1 MLLGVF
7 HGGFASKMS
16 GVHRLTTR
24 LESLIVVVS
33 LSRLLSVKHLRGQI
47 EMLIW
52 KQPPRGCQSFPLFRS
67 RSIFVASPLNFSI
80 FFSFIVTHGRLPVF
94 SNVKKY
100 RPRYSSRY
108 FFLTISQ
115 DIFRILIM
123 ASCIINLILKLNIV
137 LFKINSRRNVMNYN
151 YFLFLVDFIIA

>member
-24 LESLIVVVS
+24 LDSLIVVVS

-80 FFSFIVTHGRLPVF
+80 FFLMVSHGRLPVS
-94 SNVKKY
+94 SNIKKY
-100 RPRYSSRY
+100 RLQYSSRI
-108 FFLTISQ
+108 FFL
-115 DIFRILIM
+115 
-123 ASCIINLILKLNIV
+123 
-137 LFKINSRRNVMNYN
+137 LFHKIHLGS
-151 YFLFLVDFIIA
+151 